1 MSVNVF
7 LKKLLKLIVSNNL
20 FESIL
25 KYSAKSFFKSY
36 IYKKQMFTGLR
47 QINGYDIILT
57 LKLQRKQEYKKK
69 LIIKNYVDMYR
80 YLSKFIFILSQVSFS
95 IFFTISVNAVLIYTI
110 FHIVLLS
117 FNGVHQNIFMARK
130 LHKNKPTSEKL
141 SM

>member
-80 YLSKFIFILSQVSFS
+80 YQSKFIFILSQVSFS